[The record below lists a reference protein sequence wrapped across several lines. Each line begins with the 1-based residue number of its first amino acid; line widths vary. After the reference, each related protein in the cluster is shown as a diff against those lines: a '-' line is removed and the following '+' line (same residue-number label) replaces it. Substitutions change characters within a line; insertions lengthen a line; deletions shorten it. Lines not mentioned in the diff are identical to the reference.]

1 MNSTKTA
8 LNGDAKLNE
17 AKVAAKQTLGTLTH
31 INNAQRTA
39 LDNEITQATN
49 VEGVNTVKDKAQQ
62 LDSAMG
68 QLETSIRDKDTT
80 LQSQN
85 YQDADDAKRTAYTQ
99 AVKCSSNHFK

>member
-1 MNSTKTA
+1 KSAYDQAVNAAKAILTKASDHNVDKAAFEQALQNVNSTKTA

-49 VEGVNTVKDKAQQ
+49 VEGVITVKDKAQQ
-62 LDSAMG
+62 LDIAMG
-68 QLETSIRDKDTT
+68 
-80 LQSQN
+80 
-85 YQDADDAKRTAYTQ
+85 
-99 AVKCSSNHFK
+99 

>member
-1 MNSTKTA
+1 M
-8 LNGDAKLNE
+8 KL
-17 AKVAAKQTLGTLTH
+17 KSLQKQTLGTLTH